1 MLEDHDTNYR
11 AITAKDAR
19 FDGRLFVGVLTTGIY
34 CRPICPAR
42 VPKSANVTFYPSA
55 AGAQEAGFRPCL
67 RCRPETAPDTPA
79 WRGTSATIGR
89 ALRLIEAGG
98 LDGHSVDH
106 LAMRLGIGDRQ
117 LRRLF
122 LKHLGAT
129 PIAVA
134 QTRRLLLAKQLLH
147 ETRLPMAQ
155 VALASGFGS
164 IRRFNEVFQGLFKR
178 PPNEI
183 RRGLARETAHEP
195 GGEIAL
201 KLRFREPYDWEGIC
215 AFLRPRLY
223 EGCEAFIGE
232 TYSRSFC
239 IDGVMGVVRVG
250 LGGRDWLSVKIVSDN
265 LICLPKVIAKVRN
278 AFDLSGD
285 PVSIN
290 SDLSADPSLAPLIAI
305 RPGLRIPSSWD
316 GFEGVVRAVLGQQ
329 ITVKAAIMLGNRL
342 VAQLGTPLSVEESD
356 GGPVMKVFPD
366 AHVVAQSDLS
376 FMPMP
381 LARQNTLRAVA
392 LAFVDNPAFLEGE
405 IGAVCARLASIKG
418 IGAWTVDYIALRVLR
433 DPDSLPATDVA
444 LVRAL
449 AAMTGKPSSPSQ
461 LAQAGLAWQ
470 PWRSYGA
477 QHLWATLS
485 G

>member
-1 MLEDHDTNYR
+1 MLLDHDTNYR

-19 FDGRLFVGVLTTGIY
+19 FDGRLFVGVITTGIY

-42 VPKSANVTFYPSA
+42 VPKSTNVTFYPSA

-89 ALRLIEAGG
+89 ALRLIEEGG
-98 LDGHSVDH
+98 LDGHSVEQ

-129 PIAVA
+129 PIAFA

-164 IRRFNEVFQGLFKR
+164 IRRFNEVFHDLFKR
-178 PPNEI
+178 PPIEI
-183 RRGLARETAHEP
+183 RRGLVREVAQET

-201 KLRFREPYDWEGIC
+201 KLRFRAPYDWQGIC
-215 AFLRPRLY
+215 AFLQPRLY
-223 EGCEAFIGE
+223 KGCEALIGGD
-232 TYSRSFC
+232 YCRSFC
-239 IDGVMGVVRVG
+239 IDGIMGVVRVG
-250 LGGRDWLSVKIVSDN
+250 LGGPDWLSVKIKCDN
-265 LICLPKVIAKVRN
+265 LTCLPKVIAKVRN

-285 PVSIN
+285 PIAIN
-290 SDLSADPSLAPLIAI
+290 SDLCADPLLVPVIAR
-305 RPGLRIPSSWD
+305 RPGLRLPSSWD

-329 ITVKAAIMLGNRL
+329 ITVKAAIGLGEKLVERFAVRL
-342 VAQLGTPLSVEESD
+342 PETAGV
-356 GGPVMKVFPD
+356 GGHVTHVFPQ
-366 AHVVAQSDLS
+366 AHVIAQSDLS

-381 LARQNTLRAVA
+381 ASRQITLKAVA
-392 LAFVDNPAFLEGE
+392 LAFVHDPTLLDGE
-405 IGAVCARLASIKG
+405 IGAVCDRLAKIKG
-418 IGAWTVDYIALRVLR
+418 IGPWTLDYIRLRVLR

-449 AAMTGKPSSPSQ
+449 ALMTGKPASPSQ
-461 LAQAGLAWQ
+461 LAQAGVSWQ

-477 QHLWATLS
+477 QHLWASLAD
-485 G
+485 